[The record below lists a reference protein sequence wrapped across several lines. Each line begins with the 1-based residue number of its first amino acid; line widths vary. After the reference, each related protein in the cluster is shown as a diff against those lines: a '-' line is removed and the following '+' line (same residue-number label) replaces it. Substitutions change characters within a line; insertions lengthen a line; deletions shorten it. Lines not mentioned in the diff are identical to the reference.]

1 MGTLHR
7 DERIDSL
14 PRQFK
19 IIGFS
24 ISEYDSEL
32 INLIADQL
40 RHRGIRAN
48 RAEVLKLALRSF
60 DVDQEGLEELYQE
73 LRSEKRQSVKKQKPG
88 KAKTEV
94 SSSVVEDEA
103 PEEAFEETAPAFEA
117 PGPGAD

>member
-48 RAEVLKLALRSF
+48 RADVLKLALRSF

-73 LRSEKRQSVKKQKPG
+73 LRSEKRQGVKKQKTG
-88 KAKTEV
+88 KAKIEV
-94 SSSVVEDEA
+94 SSPVVDDEA
-103 PEEAFEETAPAFEA
+103 PEEDFEETAPAFEA